1 MINLLP
7 KENRRQLH
15 AMRQN
20 NLLRRYVIASML
32 TLTLVVGIH
41 VGTFALLR
49 ATKNQNET
57 SSKDTSAQV
66 EEYKQ
71 VQADAKEYAANLATA
86 KQIFESKI
94 PYTDAMINLASQLPK
109 GVVLNE
115 VSLDQSKVNQP
126 TILAARATSMDTAI
140 KLKDVFNASSIARD
154 VSIASVSDDSATSDT
169 GGSSEGANSRYPIS
183 VSLNITFT
191 EELLRPQESK

>member
-20 NLLRRYVIASML
+20 NLLRRYVIASLL
-32 TLTLVVGIH
+32 TLMLVIGIH

-49 ATKNQNET
+49 ATKSQNVA
-57 SSKDTSAQV
+57 SSEDTSAQV

-71 VQADAKEYAANLATA
+71 VQADAKEYAANLAVA
-86 KQIFESKI
+86 KQIFDSKI
-94 PYTDAMINLASQLPK
+94 AYTDAVINLASQLPS
-109 GVVLNE
+109 GVILNE

-126 TILAARATSMDTAI
+126 TTIVARATSIDTAL
-140 KLKDVFNASSIARD
+140 KLKDAFNASSIARD
-154 VSIASVSDDSATSDT
+154 VSIASVSNDSTSTDMS
-169 GGSSEGANSRYPIS
+169 GSSGESNSRYPVS
-183 VSLNITFT
+183 VNLNITFT
-191 EELLRPQESK
+191 EELLRPQEAK